1 MTATVSRLIPI
12 ERLRTCLPHTAKGA
26 DDLTPIASLGFD
38 SLDTVEFL
46 CAVHEEFG
54 VRLTTSD
61 FPSDQTLSGLL
72 SRITQ
77 QQTTDSP

>member
-1 MTATVSRLIPI
+1 MTTTASRQIPI
-12 ERLRTCLPHTAKGA
+12 ERLRACLPHTAAGA
-26 DDLTPIASLGFD
+26 DDCTPIASLGFD

-72 SRITQ
+72 TRITQ
-77 QQTTDSP
+77 QQTNAIP